1 MDNRIIKETSDGQE
15 EKSPATRILEGAKK
29 AYNMLLD
36 EGYQPEEISY
46 IADFIWKIANV
57 DSQGLY

>member
-1 MDNRIIKETSDGQE
+1 MDPQMEIEGKK
-15 EKSPATRILEGAKK
+15 KSPATRILEGAKK

-36 EGYQPEEISY
+36 EGYQPEEITY

-57 DSQGLY
+57 DSQGMY

>member
-29 AYNMLLD
+29 TYNMLLN
-36 EGYQPEEISY
+36 EGYQPEEITY